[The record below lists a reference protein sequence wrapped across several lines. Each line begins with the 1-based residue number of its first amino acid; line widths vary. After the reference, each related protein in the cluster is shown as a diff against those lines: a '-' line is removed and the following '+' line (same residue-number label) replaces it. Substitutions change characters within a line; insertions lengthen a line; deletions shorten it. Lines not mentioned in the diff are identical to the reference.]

1 MNEAEQPIAEDTENS
16 IANAAAKTGEQTGRS
31 VDVTTFGETMLRLSA
46 PGFGRLEEATTLDV
60 RIGGSES
67 NTAVALARLGLR
79 VEWWSKLP
87 ANPLGRRIENEI
99 RRWGVDTSGMIWDG
113 DSTARAGAYFLD
125 FGLPP
130 RGIDV
135 YYDRAHSSASRLTRD
150 EVDPV
155 RIARARALHLSGI
168 TPALGAGCAQ
178 AVEHALTLAKQAQ
191 TRVSFDINYRAKLW
205 DAPAACR
212 ALEPLLPRIDL
223 LLTPLADADLLFGI
237 TGKGTDVARELKARY
252 GIPAV
257 VVTMGGEGA
266 VACDDAGDQAAA
278 PYPLGQVV
286 DRVGAGDAFNAG
298 VIMGWLQND
307 LKLGLGYGVAMAAL
321 KHTMPGDLLLST
333 RAEIES
339 ACSGASTS
347 IRR

>member
-1 MNEAEQPIAEDTENS
+1 MSDVLQPVEPSESTSEQS
-16 IANAAAKTGEQTGRS
+16 GRS

-46 PGFGRLEEATTLDV
+46 PGFGRLEEAITLDV

-79 VEWWSKLP
+79 VNWWSKLP

-99 RRWGVDTSGMIWDG
+99 RRWGVDTSGMVWD
-113 DSTARAGAYFLD
+113 DDTSARAGAYFLD

-135 YYDRAHSSASRLTRD
+135 YYDRAHSSASRLGRD
-150 EVDPV
+150 EVDAA
-155 RIARARALHLSGI
+155 RIAQARILHLSGI
-168 TPALGAGCAQ
+168 TPALSPACGE
-178 AVEHALTLAKQAQ
+178 AVSHAITLAKQSQ

-205 DAPAACR
+205 DTHAAKR
-212 ALEPLLPRIDL
+212 VLEPLLSDIDL
-223 LLTPLADADLLFGI
+223 LLTPLADADLILGI

-252 GIPAV
+252 GIGAV

-266 VACDDAGDQAAA
+266 VACDDAGDRAAA
-278 PYPLGQVV
+278 PYPLGQIV

-298 VIMGWLQND
+298 VIMGYLQND
-307 LKLGLGYGVAMAAL
+307 LALGLEYGVAMAAL
-321 KHTMPGDLLLST
+321 KHTMPGDLLLSP
-333 RAEIES
+333 RAEIEAARARS
-339 ACSGASTS
+339 STS

>member
-1 MNEAEQPIAEDTENS
+1 M
-16 IANAAAKTGEQTGRS
+16 AKE
-31 VDVTTFGETMLRLSA
+31 VDVVTFGETMLRLSA
-46 PGFGRLEEATTLDV
+46 PGFSRLEEAVSLDV

-79 VEWWSKLP
+79 VQWWSKLP

-99 RRWGVDTSGMIWDG
+99 RRWGVDTSGVVWDE
-113 DSTARAGAYFLD
+113 DVAARAGTYFLD

-135 YYDRAHSSASRLTRD
+135 YYDRADSSASRLAPD
-150 EVDPV
+150 DVDAAQ
-155 RIARARALHLSGI
+155 IARARLLHLSGI
-168 TPALGAGCAQ
+168 TPALSSSCGGAVQQ
-178 AVEHALTLAKQAQ
+178 AMNTAKEAG
-191 TRVSFDINYRAKLW
+191 TRVSFDVNYRAKLW
-205 DAPAACR
+205 DADAAR
-212 ALEPLLPRIDL
+212 RTLEPLLPQIDL
-223 LLTPLADADLLFGI
+223 LLTPLADAALLFGI
-237 TGKGTDVARELKARY
+237 TGEGPSVARELKARY
-252 GIPAV
+252 GIAAV

-266 VACDDAGDQAAA
+266 VACDDAGDRAAA

-298 VIMGWLQND
+298 VIMGYLEND
-307 LKLGLGYGVAMAAL
+307 LPGGLEYGVAMAAL

-333 RAEIES
+333 RAEIDAARS
-339 ACSGASTS
+339 RASTN